1 VVVPPVPVPASGA
14 GAAAGGVAGSVVA
27 GGVVLC
33 VVVLSAFSLQAA
45 MPNKAT
51 AETDARMSFFII
63 SLLHK
68 QRLLYQAVVF
78 KMCKLLVWLRHLR

>member
-1 VVVPPVPVPASGA
+1 VLVSGA

-33 VVVLSAFSLQAA
+33 VVVLSELSLHAA
-45 MPNKAT
+45 IPKSAT
-51 AETDARMSFFII
+51 AETDARISFFII

-68 QRLLYQAVVF
+68 QRLIYQTVVF
-78 KMCKLLVWLRHLR
+78 KMCKLLFGLRHLR